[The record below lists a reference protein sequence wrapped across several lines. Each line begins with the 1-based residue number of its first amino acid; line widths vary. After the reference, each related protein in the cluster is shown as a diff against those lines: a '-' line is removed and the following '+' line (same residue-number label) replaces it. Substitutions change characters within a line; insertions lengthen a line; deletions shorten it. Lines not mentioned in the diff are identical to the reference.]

1 MRIGGLSLAVLA
13 ASVVIAGCG
22 GSSTTSTT
30 SAPGAPSQAAF
41 AQFHTCLAQ
50 HGVKA
55 PSGGG
60 PPAGGPPTGQPP
72 ASGGPPGGF
81 GRAPSKKMQ
90 QAFQACRQYA
100 PGPPGGGFTPPS
112 G

>member
-13 ASVVIAGCG
+13 AALALAGCG
-22 GSSTTSTT
+22 GSTTSTT
-30 SAPGAPSQAAF
+30 SGAPGAPSQAAF
-41 AQFHTCLAQ
+41 AQFRTCLAQ

-72 ASGGPPGGF
+72 GSGQPPAGF
-81 GRAPSKKMQ
+81 GGAPSKKMQ
-90 QAFQACRQYA
+90 RALQACRQYA
-100 PGPPGGGFTPPS
+100 PRPPGGGFVPPS